1 MDSKR
6 KYEEYTNSTVSDEP
20 FQRVRKSVYT
30 LYSII
35 PNKSGENRATYK
47 QVFKYSSEKEL
58 SYFVN
63 QLIKKKYDAEKER
76 CKSELSYFEEAED
89 ENSFRRIQ
97 LKRIIES
104 TFVPI
109 CFEEIMRLYKNNDLL
124 SYSDE
129 RLYDYM
135 YSVSDFFVTVS
146 YTC

>member
-6 KYEEYTNSTVSDEP
+6 KYEEYTNSMMSNEP
-20 FQRVRKSVYT
+20 VQRVRKSVYT

-35 PNKSGENRATYK
+35 PYKNGENKATYK
-47 QVFKYSSEKEL
+47 QLSKYSSEEEL

-63 QLIKKKYDAEKER
+63 QLIKKKYDADKQE
-76 CKSELSYFEEAED
+76 CITQLSYFEEAED
-89 ENSFRRIQ
+89 ENSFRRTD

-109 CFEEIMRLYKNNDLL
+109 CSEEIMRLYKNNDLL

-135 YSVSDFFVTVS
+135 YSISDFFVTIS